1 MLPFYSQVFLFLSLQ
16 EDRTVQVP
24 RFLSPSE
31 GTTQEPWKAEFT
43 KACASLRL
51 GLEPSSELAKV
62 PAASQGFQV

>member
-24 RFLSPSE
+24 RFLSPCE

-43 KACASLRL
+43 KACASL
-51 GLEPSSELAKV
+51 
-62 PAASQGFQV
+62 